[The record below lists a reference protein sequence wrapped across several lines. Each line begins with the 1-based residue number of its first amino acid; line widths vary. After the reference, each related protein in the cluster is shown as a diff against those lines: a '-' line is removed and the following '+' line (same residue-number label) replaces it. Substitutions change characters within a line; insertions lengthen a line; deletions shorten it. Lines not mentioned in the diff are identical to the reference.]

1 MCHPRQRL
9 AEHPDLNLCSRDEK
23 LKKTEIKGEWIP
35 WMCWH
40 TDQTSREG
48 STDLSLVTHYG
59 LFAPLLCCCSRGDT
73 HSSEIVA
80 IIIIILAG
88 LVAMQ

>member
-1 MCHPRQRL
+1 MSPEAKAGRTPRSESL
-9 AEHPDLNLCSRDEK
+9 LRDEK